1 LRGKENCSQG
11 RRRIVKDIGWSKY
24 CKKIGNEDES
34 KGRGSKGR
42 GLQRKRIANREEDKQ
57 GRDSKNF

>member
-1 LRGKENCSQG
+1 MEDDGRRTRINKEEFLEGKENCSQG
-11 RRRIVKDIGWSKY
+11 RWRIVEGIVWLKY

-42 GLQRKRIANREEDKQ
+42 G
-57 GRDSKNF
+57 

>member
-1 LRGKENCSQG
+1 MAKKDDIKGRVHKLRGKENCSQG
-11 RRRIVKDIGWSKY
+11 RRRIVKGIGWSKY

-42 GLQRKRIANREEDKQ
+42 GLLRKRIA
-57 GRDSKNF
+57 

>member
-11 RRRIVKDIGWSKY
+11 RRRIVKGIGWLKY

-34 KGRGSKGR
+34 KGRG
-42 GLQRKRIANREEDKQ
+42 LQRKRIAHREEDKQ
-57 GRDSKNF
+57 ERDSMNF

>member
-11 RRRIVKDIGWSKY
+11 RRRIVTGLGWLKY

-34 KGRGSKGR
+34 KGRGSKGI
-42 GLQRKRIANREEDKQ
+42 GLQRKRIAHREEDKQ
-57 GRDSKNF
+57 ERDSMDF